1 MIDSKENKEL
11 STLRRFQVLVL
22 ACTLFSAFDDAAAFS
37 IDRNFRG
44 HQLVTPSAHSHNIAT
59 NSMYMRAERIPK
71 RNVLLLY
78 EQAVAPMYSEGSN
91 VTVDSEHDLY
101 IFQSDATM
109 QYDRFTTNSTGEQ
122 RSMVDSVTVELS
134 NTITDLQ
141 MMTLKSKITKYIVPS
156 PNVFTGNANHL
167 DSSKRF
173 IILWRN
179 LLNDTPELAGYPV
192 SFLAEQ
198 MKSIMH
204 FLDLKSNTS
213 TALTSS
219 ELAIKN
225 FCNEAEID
233 WDLVSPYMDDYT
245 FEVGGGLTGLVYGVT
260 GVAEGTK
267 ICTTSVGELQAT
279 IPRNYIQTGDGCIY
293 ELGRPAIS
301 KISETQI
308 PDMMQSYSLSGNTKE
323 QFRNGKETIVSQ
335 FSKGIRAVDD
345 RANEDTVIDS
355 DLLNLAGLTTL
366 VLGGAMAM
374 ETLSHHLTVN
384 VFWV

>member
-59 NSMYMRAERIPK
+59 KSMYMRAERIPK

>member
-1 MIDSKENKEL
+1 MNSSTENKEL
-11 STLRRFQVLVL
+11 ATLRRCQVLVL
-22 ACTLFSAFDDAAAFS
+22 ACTLFSAFDDVAAFS
-37 IDRNFRG
+37 IDRSFRG
-44 HQLVTPSAHSHNIAT
+44 HHLATPSTHNHNIAT
-59 NSMYMRAERIPK
+59 KSMYVRAERIPK
-71 RNVLLLY
+71 RDALLLY
-78 EQAVAPMYSEGSN
+78 EQAVAPMYSESSN
-91 VTVDSEHDLY
+91 VTVESEHDQY

-109 QYDRFTTNSTGEQ
+109 QYDRFTTNSTDAQ
-122 RSMVDSVTVELS
+122 RSRADSVTVELY
-134 NTITDLQ
+134 NTITELQ

-156 PNVFTGNANHL
+156 PNVFTRNTNHL

-179 LLNDTPELAGYPV
+179 LLNDTPELAGYPI

-198 MKSIMH
+198 MKSMMR

-213 TALTSS
+213 TALTST

-225 FCNEAEID
+225 FCNEPEMD
-233 WDLVSPYMDDYT
+233 WDLISPYMDDYT

-267 ICTTSVGELQAT
+267 ICTTSVGELQVT
-279 IPRNYIQTGDGCIY
+279 IPRNYIQTGDGCLY
-293 ELGRPAIS
+293 ELGRPALS
-301 KISETQI
+301 KNSETHTSDI
-308 PDMMQSYSLSGNTKE
+308 TQSYSLSGNAKE

-335 FSKGIRAVDD
+335 FAKGIRALDD
-345 RANEDTVIDS
+345 KANEDTVIDS

-384 VFWV
+384 VFWL